1 MESYCV
7 RFRII
12 IIIIDVIIETFSRYD
27 SVIMIVNFYDFIVD

>member
-1 MESYCV
+1 MESYYV

-27 SVIMIVNFYDFIVD
+27 SGIIIVNFYDFIVE